1 MNKKQ
6 LRGVI
11 FTLLG
16 VTSQLWGQ
24 LTYQFERLKLNSYIS
39 FVERMGTLDHRIMQ
53 GGIAQIILHIQ
64 IRLTKPQDH
73 LHDVHVPFHAG
84 DVESA
89 AL

>member
-24 LTYQFERLKLNSYIS
+24 LTYQFEIELNSETETMLVSQTIEFTNTSNEALATLIYMIGPIPTEVRPPPSQS
-39 FVERMGTLDHRIMQ
+39 FG
-53 GGIAQIILHIQ
+53 
-64 IRLTKPQDH
+64 K
-73 LHDVHVPFHAG
+73 
-84 DVESA
+84 
-89 AL
+89 

>member
-24 LTYQFERLKLNSYIS
+24 LTYQFEIELNSEAETMLVSQTIEFTNTS
-39 FVERMGTLDHRIMQ
+39 NEALATLYLYDWANSYR
-53 GGIAQIILHIQ
+53 GAPS
-64 IRLTKPQDH
+64 PQANH
-73 LHDVHVPFHAG
+73 KAN
-84 DVESA
+84 EYKRSY
-89 AL
+89 